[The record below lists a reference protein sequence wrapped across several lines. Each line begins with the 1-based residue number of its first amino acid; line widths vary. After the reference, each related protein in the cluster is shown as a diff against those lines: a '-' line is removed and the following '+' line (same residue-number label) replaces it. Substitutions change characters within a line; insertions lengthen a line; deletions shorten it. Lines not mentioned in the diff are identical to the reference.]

1 MKTILPLIFVLCL
14 CSSAF
19 AVSTGPRIM
28 FSNYSAADG
37 NAVYSSAFR
46 VSSNSLKSVFVTGAE
61 APAGTFAALSG
72 TALLQCAPTA
82 NGPWITCKDRGN
94 TAVST
99 TSNATFNME
108 DAVLWVRG
116 SWTKTA
122 GKIKMWIV
130 EGQ

>member
-1 MKTILPLIFVLCL
+1 MKAILSFFLVLYMSL
-14 CSSAF
+14 PAL
-19 AVSTGPRIM
+19 AAGPRVI

-46 VSSNSLKSVFVTGAE
+46 VTPSTLKSVYITGAE
-61 APAGTFAALSG
+61 SPAGTFASLSG
-72 TALLQCAPTA
+72 TALLQCAPTS

-108 DAVLWVRG
+108 DAVLFVRG
-116 SWTKTA
+116 SWQKTS
-122 GKIKMWIV
+122 GKVKVWIT
-130 EGQ
+130 EAQ